1 MPRPLSI
8 FIKGT
13 LGRVIPSLREY
24 GFRKTGSLIW
34 KNIDSLVRQF
44 VEHRFD
50 KYFDVDTT
58 DFVELDALNITTEDK
73 QHAFQYEPTPIRTFR
88 RMLASLPC
96 PLNDFMFVDFGS
108 GKGRL
113 RLAATEFGF
122 KRIIGVEISEELCNI
137 AKTNIKSFENKT
149 GEVYN
154 IEVVYTNAKSYSIP
168 NDNCVLFFFNPFDRH
183 LTEQVAQNIKA
194 QFCKSRKKI
203 FLLFYN
209 PKSADVFDTMPFL
222 KKIKSKKKVFDM
234 GTSAVYGYAIYEN
247 ITI

>member
-13 LGRVIPSLREY
+13 LGRIIPSLRKH
-24 GFRKTGSLIW
+24 GLRKTGSLIW
-34 KNIDSLVRQF
+34 KNIDSLVRKF
-44 VEHRFD
+44 VERRFD

-73 QHAFQYEPTPIRTFR
+73 QHAHHYEPMPIRTFR

-96 PLNDFMFVDFGS
+96 PLDNFVFVDIGS

-113 RLAATEFGF
+113 LLAATEFGF

-149 GEVYN
+149 GKVYN

-183 LTEQVAQNIKA
+183 LTELVAQNIKA
-194 QFCKSRKKI
+194 QICATRKKI

-209 PKSADVFDTMPFL
+209 PHSADIFDNMPFL
-222 KKIKSKKKVFDM
+222 KKVKSKKKVFDI
-234 GTSAVYGYAIYEN
+234 GAHAVYGYTIYEN